1 MIFHKCNLLTTFPD
15 DVTCYYDQIHYSNR
29 FHTTSYNAYHKAVSV
44 ARLVKA
50 EIVSPYHG
58 ILINTGMGNLTVPL
72 TVALGKQAIPNGQVG
87 RRTASGASI
96 KG

>member
-1 MIFHKCNLLTTFPD
+1 MVFHKCNLLTTFPD
-15 DVTCYYDQIHYSNR
+15 DVTRYYDRIHYSNR
-29 FHTTSYNAYHKAVSV
+29 FHTTSYNAYHEVVSV
-44 ARLVKA
+44 TRLAKA
-50 EIVSPYHG
+50 EIVSPYYG
-58 ILINTGMGNLTVPL
+58 ILINIGMGNLTVPL